1 MEPNT
6 SSDLTTLVANWRN
19 RAAQEDSI
27 GAQQL
32 AELESHLLDSVD
44 QLREAGLNVEEAFLI
59 ASRRLGQPQ
68 ELAIEY
74 RAADP
79 GLQWRK
85 RLTWMLAGVVLHTF
99 VQWGS
104 FCMQA
109 MMEPFLSREN
119 IGIYLFWRSLTA
131 LAALLFIGYLV
142 LRKDAFVLRKL
153 GNRFNGLRWDWA
165 LLAISCAPLLIMVG
179 WGVLAVTTNK
189 GMSFNPVFTVPNQL
203 SFPILSIMLIW
214 SWRRTYGTTKS
225 LAVPL

>member
-6 SSDLTTLVANWRN
+6 NTDLNALVANWRN
-19 RAAQEDSI
+19 HAAQEDSI

-44 QLREAGLNVEEAFLI
+44 QLRETGLNDEEAFLI
-59 ASRRLGQPQ
+59 ASRRLGRLQ

-85 RLTWMLAGVVLHTF
+85 RLTWMLAGVVLHTII
-99 VQWGS
+99 QGCS
-104 FCMQA
+104 FWMQVLL
-109 MMEPFLSREN
+109 EPFLIREN
-119 IGIYLFWRSLTA
+119 LGIYLFWRSLTA
-131 LAALLFIGYLV
+131 LVAFLFMGYFL
-142 LRKDAFVLRKL
+142 LRKDAVVLRKL

-165 LLAISCAPLLIMVG
+165 LLAISCVPLLIMVG
-179 WGVLAVTTNK
+179 WGIIAANANK
-189 GMSFNPVFTVPNQL
+189 AMSLNPLFTVPNQL

-214 SWRRTYGTTKS
+214 SWRRTYGTTKRLS
-225 LAVPL
+225 APL

>member
-6 SSDLTTLVANWRN
+6 NTNLNSLVDNWRN
-19 RAAQEDSI
+19 HAAQEDSI

-44 QLREAGLNVEEAFLI
+44 QLREAGLNDEEAFLI

-85 RLTWMLAGVVLHTF
+85 RLTWMLAGVVLNTF

-104 FCMQA
+104 FSMQA
-109 MMEPFLSREN
+109 LVDPFLARGN

-131 LAALLFIGYLV
+131 LVALLFIGYVV
-142 LRKDAFVLRKL
+142 LRKDAVVLRKL

-179 WGVLAVTTNK
+179 WGIIGATANK
-189 GMSFNPVFTVPNQL
+189 AMSFNPLFTVPNQL
-203 SFPILSIMLIW
+203 SFPILSIMMIW
-214 SWRRTYGTTKS
+214 SWRRTYETTKRLS
-225 LAVPL
+225 APV